1 MRGVLRIVLT
11 LLLTLLSGHAFA
23 QSMPT
28 QPLARGYGGA
38 PHCINDA
45 PPNGPYHQ
53 LCLGLNSV
61 DGGVLSYNANN
72 GASPLPMHCN
82 IKGVVSNCLSGS
94 ASTPDLSGIGYV
106 SKVTCDGT
114 TDVTA
119 ALNTDM
125 AAQGGGAYYLPQ
137 HSQCVI
143 GGPSDMQIPAGV
155 FVRCQMPAG
164 GYLPPQ
170 PQGCTLHVNPTHTIH
185 SPTAPGNQS
194 GLYGVRIIRQGYSY
208 PTTLRASLTE
218 IANYAGTAITCN
230 GGTDFDVSHVLIVGF
245 NWGFV
250 NSCDRLR
257 FTDSRIDATNGFQ
270 MTQCYDTCYLSDIEA
285 WPFGPG
291 TPYNTGPQAQTSQ
304 ISGATNSSGHIRLTL
319 SAAPPTA
326 LVTGDTV
333 VVGNVGGVPN
343 ASGRW
348 TITVVNATTV
358 DLNGS
363 SWSGGYTSSGTLK
376 ISAMRRKG
384 IAFDIIGPGG
394 GPFMSRLTSVSY
406 DVGLHYGGSSDT
418 AGCTDCWLEA
428 DVGTDNPDP
437 VPTGILVD
445 GNASH
450 EKFTGGYVNFPGP
463 SLVINSTGDIA
474 LTMQGTFLVGLGW
487 RSGQYP
493 IQLVRGFWIATGT
506 TIENTDPT
514 QYLMSA
520 AATWGGVR
528 WNAMLIPGGVVSEDP
543 SLCPKMIQDG
553 ATGPCV
559 ATVGIVAKARP

>member
-1 MRGVLRIVLT
+1 MRIVLT

-72 GASPLPMHCN
+72 GASPLPMQCN

-230 GGTDFDVSHVLIVGF
+230 GGTDFDVSH
-245 NWGFV
+245 
-250 NSCDRLR
+250 
-257 FTDSRIDATNGFQ
+257 
-270 MTQCYDTCYLSDIEA
+270 
-285 WPFGPG
+285 
-291 TPYNTGPQAQTSQ
+291 
-304 ISGATNSSGHIRLTL
+304 
-319 SAAPPTA
+319 
-326 LVTGDTV
+326 
-333 VVGNVGGVPN
+333 
-343 ASGRW
+343 
-348 TITVVNATTV
+348 
-358 DLNGS
+358 
-363 SWSGGYTSSGTLK
+363 
-376 ISAMRRKG
+376 
-384 IAFDIIGPGG
+384 
-394 GPFMSRLTSVSY
+394 